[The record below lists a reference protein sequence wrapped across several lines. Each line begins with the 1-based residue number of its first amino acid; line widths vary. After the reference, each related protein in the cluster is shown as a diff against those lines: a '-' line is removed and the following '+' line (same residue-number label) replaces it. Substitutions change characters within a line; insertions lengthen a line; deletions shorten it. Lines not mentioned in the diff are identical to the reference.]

1 MSQPTT
7 STSKI
12 SESEQRVL
20 NMSMDDAFKLLA
32 VMMIGYD
39 GTNAQRV
46 KVNSS
51 GELVVSTSAS
61 PLATYVT
68 NDIDDGDTTTDIVYI
83 GKEDKDG
90 AWAIQKIDSTTSTLP
105 TFQYATVTNNAGT
118 TTYSTAWTNR
128 ASLTYQDIS
137 SAF

>member
-1 MSQPTT
+1 MAGFTT
-7 STSKI
+7 TTKPSGTSK
-12 SESEQRVL
+12 VL
-20 NMSMDDAFKLLA
+20 HDVAIYDA
-32 VMMIGYD
+32 D
-39 GTNAQRV
+39 GNQIT
-46 KVNSS
+46 SF
-51 GELVVSTSAS
+51 GSAS